1 MPDSPIPPELDSLSG
16 KPFSFYPAILNI
28 EHNEWRLSKTSW
40 SEILVVNQK
49 TGLEVWI
56 PRRFIGEV
64 SCVDEPVMI
73 VGLVKELEYKGGSVW
88 PHERRVIT
96 MPRATPG
103 GARAAAE
110 SEAAP
115 VSRKAS
121 GQLESAEKRI
131 GRLVG
136 AALLV
141 CLAVCLVIVIYSK
154 RSVTYRAIE
163 ESDLALTADDDY
175 YSIVRKLGTPGQDR
189 WRSETGELQYRLL
202 AYSGRPYVLILMG
215 TDRQNAHY
223 IGAMNKDWKPVHSVR
238 LPNGDD
244 TRAMLRKLGRW

>member
-1 MPDSPIPPELDSLSG
+1 MPDPSIPPELDSLTE

-28 EHNEWRLSKTSW
+28 EHNEWQLSKSTW
-40 SEILVVNQK
+40 SEVLVVNRK

-73 VGLVKELEYKGGSVW
+73 VGLTKELEYQGGSVW

-96 MPRATPG
+96 MPRATSG
-103 GARAAAE
+103 
-110 SEAAP
+110 AAP
-115 VSRKAS
+115 SSAGHGTVPPPKFSTR
-121 GQLESAEKRI
+121 LDSAERRI
-131 GRLVG
+131 GRLIG
-136 AALLV
+136 AVLLV
-141 CLAVCLVIVIYSK
+141 CVVAGLLVVAYSK
-154 RSVTYRAIE
+154 RSVRYRTIE
-163 ESDLALTADDDY
+163 ESNLALTADDDY
-175 YSIVRKLGTPGQDR
+175 YSIVRKLGTPTGDR
-189 WRSETGELQYRLL
+189 WRSDTGELQYRLL

-244 TRAMLRKLGRW
+244 TRAMLRKLGKW